1 MFCFPLPG
9 EWKNQ
14 GCNDFIREMGVKPLT
29 LWGDHTQ
36 TCTQCPPHALSPY
49 FPCENR
55 NGWHTRKFIQTQNH
69 KCKHTQKPLVFLFSF
84 FFHCHCTIKKTSKI
98 YLIILGHTRSQQ
110 TSTFVHARNY
120 GCMFM
125 PLFFFALAVQTAVF
139 RKWSGPCCL
148 ILHFQRSALMTAE
161 PPAWQPAVGSMHLSS
176 LPLSETLQYY
186 QVIWFVFC
194 QDFFSVN
201 TWCLVHS
208 FFFFFFYLLGYK
220 LVVPRVNP
228 HGFDS

>member
-1 MFCFPLPG
+1 MGRPHTNMHTVPPPRFVPIFPL
-9 EWKNQ
+9 WKQ
-14 GCNDFIREMGVKPLT
+14 ERVTHSQIYTDAKSQM
-29 LWGDHTQ
+29 Q
-36 TCTQCPPHALSPY
+36 T
-49 FPCENR
+49 
-55 NGWHTRKFIQTQNH
+55 HTRTFGL
-69 KCKHTQKPLVFLFSF
+69 PFFF

-148 ILHFQRSALMTAE
+148 ILHFPRSALMTAE

-194 QDFFSVN
+194 QDFFF
-201 TWCLVHS
+201 C
-208 FFFFFFYLLGYK
+208 
-220 LVVPRVNP
+220 
-228 HGFDS
+228 